1 MMIGLSGLITP
12 SLAHMEDVA
21 SKLQE
26 EGLSIPLFVGGAT
39 TSALHTALKLSPLY
53 QGLVCWT
60 NDASQLAVKA
70 LKLLNEK
77 ERNEL
82 CEKTQQ
88 EYITI
93 RQQHQVKK
101 LASIEEARAHKLN
114 LY

>member
-1 MMIGLSGLITP
+1 
-12 SLAHMEDVA
+12 MEDVA
-21 SKLQE
+21 SRLQS

-82 CEKTQQ
+82 YDHTQQ
-88 EYITI
+88 EYAAIC
-93 RQQHQVKK
+93 QQHQVKK